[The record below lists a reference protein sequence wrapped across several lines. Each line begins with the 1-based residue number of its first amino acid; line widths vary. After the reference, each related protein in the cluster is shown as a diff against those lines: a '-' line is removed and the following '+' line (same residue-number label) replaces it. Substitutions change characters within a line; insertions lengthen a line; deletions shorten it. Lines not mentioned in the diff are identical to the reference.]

1 MTNDETRPV
10 ELARTLGLRDL
21 VLFNIVAVL
30 SIRWLATSA
39 AAGPSSLV
47 LWILAALLFFV
58 PQGLA
63 VSELAARYPE
73 AGGIYP
79 WAKRAFGEGHGF
91 LCGWC
96 YWVNNV
102 LYYPNLL
109 MSTAVI
115 GTYVIGRGE
124 SGLGSDWVYVLG
136 ATLVML
142 WGAVWVNVIGV
153 GTGKWLQ
160 NIGAL
165 GSYLPGLALTLLA
178 IYSCFRHGSVNPI
191 TWSSVR
197 PDFGNPS
204 ALNLWA
210 TIAFAFAG
218 LELSAVMAGEV
229 REPIRTL
236 PRSILI
242 AAPFILFLYL
252 VGTWSVLTLVPVQ
265 RINVVS
271 GFIQAVAAGADAA
284 GAHLVWIAPV
294 TAFFYVLGN
303 LGNIGAWLTGPAR
316 VAFVIGLDRYFPRGF
331 GRVHPTWRTP
341 YVAILVQASLAT
353 IFLFISVLGKG
364 TTVERAYLIVLDT
377 MLLIYFVPYLYLFL
391 AYLIFTGREPSPTA
405 RGFKRWAVG
414 LSGFGLV
421 LFAMII
427 ACIPPSDTPSVALF
441 ESKVLGGAMA
451 FMLLGG
457 GLYWR
462 GRASGRSA
470 TT

>member
-1 MTNDETRPV
+1 MTHDISRPP

-21 VLFNIVAVL
+21 VLFNVVAVL
-30 SIRWLATSA
+30 SIRWIATSA

-47 LWILAALLFFV
+47 LWVLAALLFFI

-63 VSELAARYPE
+63 VSELAGRYPE

-115 GTYVIGRGE
+115 GTYVVGRGD
-124 SGLGSDWVYVLG
+124 SGLGGDWVYVLC

-142 WGAVWVNVIGV
+142 WVAVWANVVGV
-153 GTGKWLQ
+153 GTGRWLQ
-160 NIGAL
+160 NIGAV
-165 GSYLPGLALTLLA
+165 GSYLPGLALALLA
-178 IYSCFRHGSVNPI
+178 VYAWLRHGTVNPI
-191 TWSSVR
+191 TWGSMR
-197 PDFGNPS
+197 PDFTDAS

-229 REPIRTL
+229 RDPVRIL

-252 VGTWSVLTLVPVQ
+252 VGTWSVLTLVPEQ
-265 RINVVS
+265 NINVVS
-271 GFIQAVAAGADAA
+271 GFIQAVAAGAEAA

-294 TAFFYVLGN
+294 TALFYVLGN
-303 LGNIGAWLTGPAR
+303 LGNIGAWLSGPAR
-316 VAFVIGLDRYFPRGF
+316 VAFVIGLDRYFPKGF
-331 GRVHPTWRTP
+331 GKVHPTWRTP
-341 YVAILVQASLAT
+341 YVAILVQAGLAT

-391 AYLIFTGREPSPTA
+391 AYLIFTGREPSPSA
-405 RGFKRWAVG
+405 PGIKRWAVG

-421 LFAMII
+421 LFAMVI

-441 ESKVLGGAMA
+441 EAKVVGGALA

-457 GLYWR
+457 ILYWR
-462 GRASGRSA
+462 GRSSGRSA